1 MKIYVLTIHN
11 PKISFGPHQRLEAFL
26 KDAEKHNIE
35 FILPKFCDPKK
46 HSKLKTITTLLSS
59 FSYIQ
64 KNRKKIDAIHVVTP
78 PSYPGAIVAVFAKKL
93 FKIKYIVD
101 IGDPYAENMAVLK
114 KFSKK
119 SFKFKFLKFFDNK
132 LYKHASHLILTSPEL
147 TKSIPNTKP
156 STLILTGLEHQDKIT
171 PKQLPNNKK
180 CIYFGNYGPLQKL
193 EYLIEVFAHAIRK
206 DPEIKLDIIGTGE
219 REKLEKLVREFE
231 AEKNIKFLDPIPS
244 SEIPSMTKEYTC
256 GLVSLNLE
264 SSLDYAIPTKLL
276 TSLTLGLPIFGT
288 GGKATR
294 DLVRKAEAGLIS
306 TKYNKESDAQALL
319 HFLNSQQ
326 TLKEYSQ
333 NATSFA
339 KHNLTFE
346 NCIKNYKLTLH

>member
-11 PKISFGPHQRLEAFL
+11 PEISFGPHQRLKCFL
-26 KDAEKHNIE
+26 KDAKQHNIE
-35 FILPKFCDPKK
+35 FVLPKFCDPKK
-46 HSKLKTITTLLSS
+46 HSKLKTITTLLDS

-64 KNRKKIDAIHVVTP
+64 KNRKTLDTIHVVTP
-78 PSYPGAIVAVFAKKL
+78 PSYPGVLVAILAKKL
-93 FKIKYIVD
+93 FKVKYIVD
-101 IGDPYAENMAVLK
+101 IGDPYAENMAILK
-114 KFSKK
+114 NFSKK
-119 SFKFKFLKFFDNK
+119 SLRFKILKYFDKK

-147 TKSIPNTKP
+147 TKNIPNTKQN
-156 STLILTGLEHQDKIT
+156 TTILTGLEHRHAIT

-193 EYLIEVFAHAIRK
+193 EYLVEVFANAIRK

-219 REKLEKLVREFE
+219 REKLEKLVHELE
-231 AEKNIKFLDPIPS
+231 AEENIKFLDPIPS
-244 SEIPSMTKEYTC
+244 SEIPEMTKEYVC

-288 GGKATR
+288 GGKATK

-306 TKYNKESDAQALL
+306 TKYNKESDVQALL
-319 HFLNSQQ
+319 HLLNSNQ
-326 TLKEYSQ
+326 TLAAYSK

-339 KHNLTFE
+339 KQNLTFE